1 MTRFPGRKKDS
12 QKETH
17 MLKNIFQRLLGNSD
31 KKYSYEEARDAL
43 EDQNNQD
50 KQKLASHE
58 DTNPEILYYLA
69 TDQSADIRREIA
81 SNKSTPHQANSV
93 LVKDEDVEV
102 RQELARKISRMLP
115 DLEHDEVKKIREKV
129 IEILEE
135 LANDQFPQVR
145 QIISEELRTFDC
157 VPRHIIMKLAH
168 DETLEVCAP
177 ILGYSP
183 LLSSDDLKEIIAAT
197 TVDGALKAIA
207 KRPQVDEEVSD
218 AIASSLDIP
227 AVAALLANK
236 NAQIRESTL
245 DAIIDQAT
253 KIEELHK
260 PLVSSANL
268 SIRAIKRI
276 AGFVASSLVSQMIGS
291 YNLDKDVAKDLL
303 RQVKN
308 RIKDVPVDEEKSD
321 KLQLQARKFFDQGML
336 DDAFIENT
344 IKNRQ
349 KELLYLC
356 LAELS
361 KMPVAS
367 IRKILSSKKARR
379 VVALSWRCELNMRT
393 AIKMQLEI
401 ACIPSNLVLNAKD
414 GFDFPLSEAEMK
426 YDLALYD
433 GGS

>member
-1 MTRFPGRKKDS
+1 MIKK
-12 QKETH
+12 
-17 MLKNIFQRLLGNSD
+17 MFQRLLGYPD

-50 KQKLASHE
+50 KNKLASHE

-69 TDQSADIRREIA
+69 MDKSVDIRRKIA
-81 SNKSTPHQANSV
+81 CNISTPYQANSV
-93 LVKDEDVEV
+93 LVKDEDVGV

-115 DLEHDEVKKIREKV
+115 DLENDEVKKIREKV

-135 LANDQFPQVR
+135 LASDQVPQVR

-168 DETLEVCAP
+168 DDSLDVCAP
-177 ILGYSP
+177 ILEYSP

-207 KRPQVDEEVSD
+207 KRPQVDEDVSD

-253 KIEELHK
+253 KIEALHK

-276 AGFVASSLVSQMIGS
+276 AGFVASSLVSQMISS
-291 YNLDKDVAKDLL
+291 YSLDKDIAKDLL
-303 RQVKN
+303 RQVKA
-308 RIKDVPVDEEKSD
+308 RIQDVPVDEEKSD
-321 KLQLQARKFFDQGML
+321 TLHLQAQKLFDQDLL

-349 KELLYLC
+349 KELLYFC

-367 IRKILSSKKARR
+367 IRKIITGKKSRR
-379 VVALSWRCELNMRT
+379 VVALAWRCELNMRT

-401 ACIPSNLVLNAKD
+401 ACIPSNLILNAKD
-414 GFDFPLSEAEMK
+414 GFDFPLSESEMK
-426 YDLALYD
+426 YDMALYD
-433 GGS
+433 GG